1 MNGSRGISFIGSVAL
16 LVSSMTG
23 PGLVTIPLLFQ
34 TSGWLLPTIMFT
46 IAMSLGASA
55 SLLLCEAL
63 TTIHGNERF
72 QRKIEFTHL
81 SNLLIHNRKVRIIV
95 QIIMYLAIE
104 SIIIASIILSAQAM
118 DWMLLKIAGRT
129 CGFSLHPD
137 LGFICVDEETNEN
150 NPFGSN
156 YMLATSGFMIT
167 VAFCVPLAFL
177 DLVDNIIVQIASFGA
192 LIFIIITWIVTFILT
207 GLTKDYIPLVSND
220 QSQVVGTVLFNYAF
234 ITTVPSWVNELRP
247 DVCIKKSIWYS
258 VIISTASYIVLGIL
272 GGMAYQMGLASNIIA
287 EINASSHRN
296 FVTDI
301 ATFVFPV
308 AVLLTSIPVQ
318 FIVVRYNLVRSGM
331 ATVLS
336 ILLPWLIVIPF
347 QTGYWLNIFTNWAS
361 LLFTSTS
368 NFIIPFYLYYLSQ
381 KQKEHST
388 IEIEHREKG
397 LESSMNP
404 VNKTNQSNE
413 SLVNATIVTFSSPKT
428 KASDTL
434 NGTINEKAARTTSNV
449 DEAEEDLLDPNRLPR
464 SNNDNVSII
473 LSRKNLSNSG
483 YAHSKQRSTTT
494 NDIDEIY
501 SNKPSKNSFV
511 AFPIQRKK
519 RTIISVVAGITSIIL
534 VGAIIIYDLVELSLG
549 HNVFDLNEEN

>member
-34 TSGWLLPTIMFT
+34 TSGWLLPTIMFA

-81 SNLLIHNRKVRIIV
+81 SNLLIHNRKVRIVV
-95 QIIMYLAIE
+95 QIILYLAIE

-118 DWMLLKIAGRT
+118 DWMLLKLTGRT

-150 NPFGSN
+150 SPFGSN

-167 VAFCVPLAFL
+167 LAFCVPLAFL

-192 LIFIIITWIVTFILT
+192 LVFIIITWIVTFILT

-234 ITTVPSWVNELRP
+234 ITTIPSWVNDLRP

-258 VIISTASYIVLGIL
+258 VIISTTSYIALGIL

-308 AVLLTSIPVQ
+308 AVLLTSIPVE
-318 FIVVRYNLVRSGM
+318 FIVVRYNLVRSGFCEKGM
-331 ATVLS
+331 ANVLS

-361 LLFTSTS
+361 LLFTSTK
-368 NFIIPFYLYYLSQ
+368 ID
-381 KQKEHST
+381 
-388 IEIEHREKG
+388 HREKD
-397 LESSMNP
+397 LESTP
-404 VNKTNQSNE
+404 EKENKTKQSNE
-413 SLVNATIVTFSSPKT
+413 SLVTTEIVNPSPK
-428 KASDTL
+428 L
-434 NGTINEKAARTTSNV
+434 NVSGTIDTINEKI
-449 DEAEEDLLDPNRLPR
+449 
-464 SNNDNVSII
+464 NDNVSKI
-473 LSRKNLSNSG
+473 LSRKSSSNSG
-483 YAHSKQRSTTT
+483 YEFTLI

-501 SNKPSKNSFV
+501 SNQPSKNSFV

-519 RTIISVVAGITSIIL
+519 RIIISVVAGITSIIL
-534 VGAIIIYDLVELSLG
+534 VGAIITYDLVELSLG
-549 HNVFDLNEEN
+549 HNVFDLNEDN